1 VQLARQ
7 AERIPAD
14 IPGWIARVSS
24 LELTPGLIET
34 GDLAGAERS
43 GAAALAQSRAA
54 GDLSTQARVL
64 VDLADLDLRAGRFED
79 AAEHLRESIQAAAR
93 TGEPI
98 DMLNGLDWCGYLC
111 AASGRHAEAVTV
123 WAARAELFRR
133 AESAEPPVTAARR
146 AGPLRR
152 ARQALG
158 DARAHAAEY
167 ALLLTAPGPQPRQPP
182 ELAMLSARERE
193 LVTLVAQGHSN
204 TQIAAELFISVRTVS
219 SHLDRIRDKT
229 GCRRRTDLT
238 RLALAAG
245 LV

>member
-1 VQLARQ
+1 MS
-7 AERIPAD
+7 PA
-14 IPGWIARVSS
+14 
-24 LELTPGLIET
+24 T
-34 GDLAGAERS
+34 
-43 GAAALAQSRAA
+43 
-54 GDLSTQARVL
+54 
-64 VDLADLDLRAGRFED
+64 
-79 AAEHLRESIQAAAR
+79 
-93 TGEPI
+93 
-98 DMLNGLDWCGYLC
+98 
-111 AASGRHAEAVTV
+111 
-123 WAARAELFRR
+123 
-133 AESAEPPVTAARR
+133 
-146 AGPLRR
+146 
-152 ARQALG
+152 
-158 DARAHAAEY
+158 AAEY